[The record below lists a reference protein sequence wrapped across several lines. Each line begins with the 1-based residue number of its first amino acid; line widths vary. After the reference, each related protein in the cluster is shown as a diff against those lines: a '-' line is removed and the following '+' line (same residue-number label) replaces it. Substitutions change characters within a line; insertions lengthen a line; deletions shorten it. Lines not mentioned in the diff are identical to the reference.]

1 MIANVIQPRQTRFL
15 IVVLALAVSAEPL
28 AAHDLER
35 TAVSL
40 TFARDGSFVLEVA
53 NDPNWL
59 LLRLE
64 SFLETAPGPSDGVSS
79 APGPTGPGPRAV
91 PIFGPADRDARLRTL
106 APVFVDRIVL
116 FVDGKEVR
124 PRSIEYVPPFDS
136 RLNPALAQGTPGMQP
151 ADIVP
156 PRLAAFRLRGRVD
169 PDAHILRWYY
179 GMVVDPYPLTI
190 HRADGRVVNE
200 WIVAGDAWSRVEDL
214 TGQFERPTF
223 LGVARQYI
231 ALGYARVIPNGLDH
245 ILFIVAV
252 FLFGLRPRFVLLQML
267 TFSVACATALAITA
281 YNIVSAP
288 PRGFGVFVAL
298 SVVYIAADNLAGTPL
313 KRVRL
318 AFVSACGLLHGI
330 ALASPLTNAAPASRE
345 LPLAILWFYLGI
357 TGAEL
362 TIIAVAAACV
372 TWSRAQSWYHCRV
385 VVPASVAI
393 VGMGVYW
400 TITRVIGS

>member
-1 MIANVIQPRQTRFL
+1 MIANVIQPRQTKLL
-15 IVVLALAVSAEPL
+15 IVVLALAAAAVPL

-35 TAVSL
+35 TMVSL
-40 TFARDGSFVLEVA
+40 TFARDGSFVLDVA

-59 LLRLE
+59 VLRLE
-64 SFLETAPGPSDGVSS
+64 SFLETAPGP
-79 APGPTGPGPRAV
+79 TGPGPRTT
-91 PIFGPADRDARLRTL
+91 PILAAGDRDARLRAL
-106 APVFVDRIVL
+106 APVFIDRIVL
-116 FVDGKEVR
+116 FVDGREVR

-136 RLNPALAQGTPGMQP
+136 RLNTALAQGRPAMQP
-151 ADIVP
+151 TDIVP
-156 PRLAAFRLRGRVD
+156 PSLAAFRLRGRVD

-190 HRADGRVVNE
+190 HRADGRVMNE

-214 TGQFERPTF
+214 TGQFVRQTIF
-223 LGVARQYI
+223 SVARQYI

-245 ILFIVAV
+245 ILFMVAV
-252 FLFGLRPRFVLLQML
+252 FLFGLRLRFVLRQML
-267 TFSVACATALAITA
+267 TFSVSCATALALTA
-281 YNIVSAP
+281 YGVVSAP

-298 SVVYIAADNLAGTPL
+298 SVVHIAADNLAGTPL

-330 ALASPLTNAAPASRE
+330 ALASPLSNAGLASHE
-345 LPLAILWFYLGI
+345 LPLAILWFYVGI
-357 TGAEL
+357 GAAEL
-362 TIIAVAAACV
+362 TIIAIASACV
-372 TWSRAQSWYHCRV
+372 TWSRAQAWYHRRV

-400 TITRVIGS
+400 TITRVIG